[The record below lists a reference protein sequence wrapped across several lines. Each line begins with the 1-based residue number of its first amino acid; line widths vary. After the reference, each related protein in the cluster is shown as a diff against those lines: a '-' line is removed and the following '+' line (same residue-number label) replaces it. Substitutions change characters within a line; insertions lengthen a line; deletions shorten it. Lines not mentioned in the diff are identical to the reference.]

1 MEITVSQAQARV
13 TVTIL
18 QPSGEIDSSNYQ
30 EFSDAA
36 REALEG
42 GGAQYLLLNLGEV
55 TYISSAGLRAINEI
69 FLMFRKKYPNE
80 VSNTHEKSHR
90 LKLLNPQVRVAEALS
105 ISGVDSFLETYNNLQ
120 GALASY

>member
-30 EFSDAA
+30 EFSDAT
-36 REALEG
+36 REAIEG
-42 GGAQYLLLNLGEV
+42 GSAQHVLLDLGEV

-80 VSNTHEKSHR
+80 VSNTQEKSHR
-90 LKLLNPQVRVAEALS
+90 LKLLSPQERVREVLS
-105 ISGVDSFLETYNNLQ
+105 ISGVDSFLESYNNLQ
-120 GALASY
+120 DALASY